1 MAAGRGAAL
10 APLLALMLAAC
21 GGGDAGEA
29 QLPEGAIAIECAL
42 GGAEDFTSGCA
53 VEPRGE
59 DAREFVIWH
68 PDGGFRRFERLDDGR
83 WLAPADGA
91 DGARVE
97 RADDDATVVS
107 VAQDRY
113 RFPPATFDHGGE

>member
-10 APLLALMLAAC
+10 APLLALAAC

-29 QLPEGAIAIECAL
+29 QLPEGATAIECAL
-42 GGAEDFTSGCA
+42 GGAGDFTAGCA

-83 WLAPADGA
+83 WLTPADGA
-91 DGARVE
+91 DGAEVE
-97 RADDDATVVS
+97 PVEGTTQVS
-107 VAQDRY
+107 VAGDRY
-113 RFPPATFDHGGE
+113 RLPPAIFDHGGE